1 MVQNDEIG
9 LFCVKWIQ
17 RLNHQR
23 SPLLLEMKK
32 NHKAIRR
39 KMLHAGLVVNRR
51 INFTCWV
58 GGKST
63 DITADIVDLI
73 IAFIMKIDG
82 GISGSPLTL
91 AIFKNLL

>member
-1 MVQNDEIG
+1 MDTKIEPSKESFTFGDAN
-9 LFCVKWIQ
+9 
-17 RLNHQR
+17 
-23 SPLLLEMKK
+23 
-32 NHKAIRR
+32 NHKAI
-39 KMLHAGLVVNRR
+39 RR

-58 GGKST
+58 GGKSA